1 MNRTVIRKLSMIIAF
16 CLFFILMSA
25 CHRSR
30 PTEKELETAIKDR
43 YVGEND
49 DPYDNIVEVNVL
61 DQDVSEYEIYLL
73 DLNGKDT
80 LTAVLR
86 RSYPPCRL
94 ICHSP
99 F

>member
-1 MNRTVIRKLSMIIAF
+1 
-16 CLFFILMSA
+16 MSA

-30 PTEKELETAIKDR
+30 PTEKELETAIKVR

-73 DLNGKDT
+73 DLNGKGYIDGSVAT
-80 LTAVLR
+80 IIPTV
-86 RSYPPCRL
+86 
-94 ICHSP
+94 P
-99 F
+99 FDPSQSVIVAEKIYNPTD